1 MDETQLQILFQMW
14 LVSRNG
20 LGAVLN
26 DDAIPAAHQLAE
38 QGWLRREVTDDT
50 DQLCWFWTEKAETA
64 LRLATAA
71 GSVN

>member
-1 MDETQLQILFQMW
+1 MTTEQLEILADLW
-14 LVSRNG
+14 AASRSG

-64 LRLATAA
+64 LRLAVAA

>member
-1 MDETQLQILFQMW
+1 MTDEQLEVLFQVW
-14 LVSRNG
+14 LVSRHG

-26 DDAIPAAHQLAE
+26 DDAIPAAHRLAE
-38 QGWLRREVTDDT
+38 EGWLRREITDDT

-71 GSVN
+71 ESVN

>member
-1 MDETQLQILFQMW
+1 MTTEELEVLFQMW

-26 DDAIPAAHQLAE
+26 DDAIPAAHRLAE
-38 QGWLRREVTDDT
+38 QGWLRREITDDT
-50 DQLCWFWTEKAETA
+50 DQLCWFFTEKGETA
-64 LRLATAA
+64 LRLAAAA

>member
-1 MDETQLQILFQMW
+1 MTTEQLEILADLW
-14 LVSRNG
+14 AASRSG

-50 DQLCWFWTEKAETA
+50 DQLCWFF
-64 LRLATAA
+64 
-71 GSVN
+71 

>member
-1 MDETQLQILFQMW
+1 MTTEQLEILADLW
-14 LVSRNG
+14 AASRSG

-50 DQLCWFWTEKAETA
+50 DQLCWFFSEKAEVA
-64 LRLATAA
+64 LQLTVAA
-71 GSVN
+71 QNVN